1 MRANKPVVRLLLI
14 SLVVL
19 AGAVNAQIPIEVYL
33 NPQNLQVLPQDIS
46 PEGLRDAMFAVGEQV
61 GIRCSRCHNFE
72 SDTPIAERDYA
83 SDEKEL
89 KRVAREMM
97 RMVQGINETVSSIER
112 GPGHTP
118 ITVSCITCHRG
129 VSQPRQ
135 IDEVFLTT
143 LSEDGLTSAIE
154 EYMDLRGRWYAMS
167 AYDFTAW
174 KLGGIAQ
181 NVFDNGD
188 TDGGMRLH
196 ALNLELNSDD
206 GSVFYHRAESYE
218 KQGRIENAIADF
230 ERALAMEEE
239 SFGFL
244 TDRIEQLKTQ
254 VRN

>member
-1 MRANKPVVRLLLI
+1 MRTKKLVIKIILI
-14 SLVVL
+14 SATISVGI
-19 AGAVNAQIPIEVYL
+19 ANAQIPIEVYQ
-33 NPQNLQVLPQDIS
+33 NPQNLQVLSPDIS
-46 PEGLRDAMFAVGEQV
+46 PEELRDTMFAIGERVGL
-61 GIRCSRCHNFE
+61 RCSRCHDFE

-89 KRVAREMM
+89 KQVAREMM
-97 RMVQGINETVSSIER
+97 RMVQSINETVSSLDR

-118 ITVSCITCHRG
+118 ITVSCVTCHRG

-135 IDEVFLTT
+135 IKDVFQTKAK
-143 LSEDGLTSAIE
+143 EDGLNSAIE
-154 EYMDLRGRWYAMS
+154 QYIELRGRWYAMG

-181 NVFDNGD
+181 SIFDAGD
-188 TDGGMRLH
+188 TEGGMRLH

-218 KQGRIENAIADF
+218 KQGRIEDAIADF
-230 ERALAMEEE
+230 ERAFDMEEE

-244 TDRIEQLKTQ
+244 TDRIEQLKTRVQ
-254 VRN
+254 N

>member
-1 MRANKPVVRLLLI
+1 MRAKNILTRLILI
-14 SLVVL
+14 SIATI
-19 AGAVNAQIPIEVYL
+19 AGTANAQIPIEVYQ

-61 GIRCSRCHNFE
+61 GIRCSQCHDFE
-72 SDTPIAERDYA
+72 ADTPIDERDYA
-83 SDEKEL
+83 SDKKEL

-97 RMVQGINETVSSIER
+97 RMVEGINDTVSSIDR
-112 GPGHTP
+112 DPDHTP
-118 ITVSCITCHRG
+118 ITVSCVTCHRG

-135 IDEVFLTT
+135 IEEVFQTAAK
-143 LSEDGLTSAIE
+143 EDGLNSAIAQ
-154 EYMDLRGRWYAMS
+154 YMELRNRWFAMS

-181 NVFDNGD
+181 SIFDSGD

-196 ALNLELNSDD
+196 ALNLELNSND

-218 KQGRIENAIADF
+218 KQGRIEDAISDF

-244 TDRIEQLKTQ
+244 IDRIEQLKTQ
-254 VRN
+254 VQN